1 MNATHT
7 TRRPRSL
14 LTRAQRRELL
24 AAKVADAIAWMRR
37 TGASSTTLAIGG
49 DVGAVTLVVETDRKV
64 WIRLGGITGRSLGCH
79 TDHEAP
85 CTVTGLKGAYL
96 AVV

>member
-1 MNATHT
+1 MSATT

-14 LTRAQRRELL
+14 LNRAQRRELL
-24 AAKVADAIAWMRR
+24 ARKVADAIAWMRS

-64 WIRLGGITGRSLGCH
+64 WIRKGGRFGESMGCH

-85 CTVTGLKGAYL
+85 CAVSHMKGAYL
-96 AVV
+96 AIV